1 MTDWPPPGV
10 TSHSRAAS
18 SALLPTTAAVTFT
31 TGPPTS
37 VDADSTGNVYV
48 AWFAS
53 VFAARLQKLAL
64 VIGSDSAPSA
74 VMTLLLA
81 VL

>member
-1 MTDWPPPGV
+1 MT
-10 TSHSRAAS
+10 
-18 SALLPTTAAVTFT
+18 FN

-37 VDADSTGNVYV
+37 VDAEGTGNVYV

-74 VMTLLLA
+74 VTTLLLA